1 MEIRKESGGS
11 IIITCIQTSRKKC
24 KPKRSTWKSDMHD
37 FVSTNTASTHT
48 HPPHNTHCTETR
60 LMGLSSPLYSA
71 NLQQLTLM
79 KQEEE
84 AYKSPPHITRAQ
96 PNTQMSSWT
105 KYY

>member
-1 MEIRKESGGS
+1 MENRKESGGS
-11 IIITCIQTSRKKC
+11 IIMTCIQTSRRKC
-24 KPKRSTWKSDMHD
+24 KQKISTWKSDMHD
-37 FVSTNTASTHT
+37 FASTNTASTHT

-71 NLQQLTLM
+71 NLQQLTGRG
-79 KQEEE
+79 
-84 AYKSPPHITRAQ
+84 SPPHITRAQ